1 MQLER
6 ELKLIC
12 DIDELSHDE
21 NVDKY
26 KPAILKLAEEEATHS
41 PRMKKLLAGHASELE
56 ALDDGNK
63 QV

>member
-1 MQLER
+1 MHIMQLER

-41 PRMKKLLAGHASELE
+41 EETPRWSCFGIGST
-56 ALDDGNK
+56 
-63 QV
+63 